1 MVDPEILAIAPIWY
15 VVFVFSLT
23 CHEAA
28 HAWVAKRGGD
38 DTAYLGGQVTLNPI
52 PHIQRSPFGTVV
64 VPLLS
69 YLFAGWMI
77 GWASAPYDPL
87 WQQRYPHR
95 AAWMALAG
103 PVANFILVII
113 AFVGIKIG
121 LSIGAFSPPSQIGAI
136 TDLVYASGG
145 NASNAIATFLSILF
159 SLNLLLFLFNLIPV
173 PPLDGHSVVGLFM
186 SERNALRFYE
196 FAQNSPFALL
206 GILIAWKAIGY
217 IFWPSI
223 QLALQLLYP
232 GASYH

>member
-15 VVFVFSLT
+15 AVFVFSLT

-38 DTAYLGGQVTLNPI
+38 DTAYLGGQVTLNPV
-52 PHIQRSPFGTVV
+52 PHIKRSPFGTVV

-103 PVANFILVII
+103 PVANFILLII
-113 AFVGIKIG
+113 AFIGIKIG
-121 LSIGAFSPPSQIGAI
+121 LSIGAFSPPSRIGSI

-145 NASNAIATFLSILF
+145 GAAGAFATFLSILF
-159 SLNLLLFLFNLIPV
+159 SLNLLLFLLNLIPV

-196 FAQNSPFALL
+196 FTQNSPFALL
-206 GILIAWKAIGY
+206 GILIAWKVIGY
-217 IFWPSI
+217 IFWPGI
-223 QLALQLLYP
+223 QVALQLLYP
-232 GASYH
+232 GSNYH